1 MPRRNL
7 TVLCPLFFFSSLIYA
22 QNLTPLF
29 TSLPSSSTGIK
40 FKNTLTES
48 VNLNIIAYEYFFNGG
63 GVAAGDINND
73 GLTDLYFT
81 GNMVGN
87 KLYLNKGNMVFEDI
101 TKEAGVS
108 GREGWKTGVTM
119 ADVNGDGL
127 LDIYVCYSG
136 NGDTNSRHNQLFIN
150 HGNLKFKDEAKKY
163 GLDLPDYSTQ
173 AAFFDYDL
181 DGDLDMFLLNHNIK
195 TLRRFDASAM
205 KFMRDP
211 FAGDKLFRNDGGRFT
226 DVSAQAGIKGNPLC
240 FGLGVAVADFNKDGW
255 PDLYV
260 SNDYSEQDYFYIN
273 NGNGTFSDELEHA
286 MGHISNFSMGNDA
299 ADFNNDGL
307 IDVFTL
313 DMLPADNVR
322 QKLLF
327 TPDNYENYLNMLDN
341 GFYHQVMRNM
351 LQLNNGDGTFSEI
364 GQLAGI
370 SNTDWSWASFFADF
384 DNDGD
389 KDLFVTNGYPRDLV
403 NMDFTK
409 FYADERL
416 KSSKGERNEKILE
429 MLKQVPSTPLHSFI
443 FSNNGDLTFA
453 DKSDAWGF
461 SEKKFSNG
469 AAYADLDNDGDL
481 DLVVNHLNGEASI
494 YQNTSTHAHHLDFQF
509 SNPGSGNSFGIGC
522 SVTLY
527 SKGMQQYEEFYPSR
541 GFQSAMH
548 VPLHFGLKENTAD
561 SVKIIWPDGR
571 TQRLFNVNADQK
583 ITINHSDAHEA
594 TILSKQV
601 TEKKIFSL
609 NRGFINYVNEEDDYN
624 DFKRQPL
631 MPNMVSYC
639 GPRCAT
645 ADVNRD
651 GLEDL
656 YFCGAKDYS
665 GKLFIQ
671 TAKGNFTES
680 TQPAIA
686 NDSAFDDADA
696 LFFDADGDGDKD
708 LYVVSGGYNVNADDT
723 LLQDRIYFN
732 ENENFVKHKNALPKE
747 SSSGSCVRASDLDG
761 DGDMDLFVGGR
772 VVPGRYPEAPES
784 FILLNDG
791 KGNFTNAT
799 ESIAPTVKNIGMVTD
814 ALWIDLNKDHQPD
827 LVVVGEWMPVKFF
840 INNHG
845 KLVDESSAYLSK
857 KSSGW
862 WNRIYADDLD
872 HDGDTDLVIG
882 NIGLN
887 CQMKVSEK
895 EPAEMFSGDFDKNG
909 SIDPFIFYYIQDSLS
924 PMASR
929 DEALDQMIS
938 LRRKFTSYNQYA
950 RALLKDILTP
960 EQIQQAQK
968 SEAVR
973 FETSYLENEG
983 GHFEFKSL
991 PAEAQFAPVFA
1002 IASLDYDGDGNKD
1015 LLLAGNMQHVR
1026 IRFGK
1031 YDANYGVLLRGDGKG
1046 NFSYIPQTQ
1055 SGLNIRGDVRDMVSI
1070 KNNSGSY
1077 ILFGMNQLPAVVYKL
1092 NSK

>member
-1 MPRRNL
+1 L
-7 TVLCPLFFFSSLIYA
+7 SYA
-22 QNLTPLF
+22 QQTSAPLF
-29 TSLPSSSTGIK
+29 TKLSSSLTNVR

-48 VNLNIIAYEYFFNGG
+48 VDLNIIAYEYFYNGG

-73 GLTDLYFT
+73 GLIDLYFT
-81 GNMVGN
+81 GNMSGN

-101 TKEAGVS
+101 TKESGV
-108 GREGWKTGVTM
+108 GGHAGWKTGVTM

-136 NGDTNSRHNQLFIN
+136 NGDTTSRRNQLFIN
-150 HGNLKFKDEAKKY
+150 QGNLKFKDEAKKY
-163 GLDLPDYSTQ
+163 GLNLPDYSTQ
-173 AAFFDYDL
+173 AVFFDYDL

-211 FAGDKLFRNDGGRFT
+211 FAGDKLFRNDEGHFK

-260 SNDYSEQDYFYIN
+260 SNDYSEQDYLYNN
-273 NGNGTFSDELEHA
+273 NGNGTFTDVLEHA

-341 GFYHQVMRNM
+341 GFYHQLMRNM

-364 GQLAGI
+364 GQLAGV

-416 KSSKGERNEKILE
+416 NSSKGERNERILG
-429 MLKQVPSTPLHSFI
+429 MLKQVPSTPLHNFI
-443 FSNNGDLTFA
+443 FSNNGDLTFT
-453 DKSDAWGF
+453 DESDAWGF
-461 SEKKFSNG
+461 GEKNFSNG
-469 AAYADLDNDGDL
+469 AAYTDLDNDGDL
-481 DLVVNHLNGEASI
+481 DLVVNNLNEEAAI
-494 YQNTSTHAHHLDFQF
+494 YQNNLSRTHYLDFQF
-509 SNPGSGNSFGIGC
+509 SNPGSKNCFGIGC

-527 SKGMQQYEEFYPSR
+527 SNGTQQYEEFYASR

-548 VPLHFGLKENTAD
+548 VPLHFGLKENRTD

-571 TQRLFNVNADQK
+571 TQRLFNVKADEK
-583 ITINHSDAHEA
+583 ITINYSDAHQV
-594 TILSKQV
+594 TILSQQQAK
-601 TEKKIFSL
+601 KKIFSL
-609 NRGFINYVNEEDDYN
+609 NRGVINYVNEEDDYN

-631 MPNMVSYC
+631 MPNMISYC
-639 GPRCAT
+639 GPRCAKG
-645 ADVNRD
+645 DVNND
-651 GLEDL
+651 GFDDL
-656 YFCGAKDYS
+656 YFCGAKDYT
-665 GKLFIQ
+665 GKIFIQ
-671 TAKGNFTES
+671 TEKGNFIES
-680 TQPAIA
+680 NQPAIA
-686 NDSAFDDADA
+686 NDSAFEDADA

-708 LYVVSGGYNVNADDT
+708 LYVVSGGYSENAGDT

-732 ENENFVKHKNALPKE
+732 TNGIFIRHTNALPKE
-747 SSSGSCVRASDLDG
+747 FSGGSCAQAADVDG
-761 DGDMDLFVGGR
+761 DGDIDLFVGGR
-772 VVPGRYPEAPES
+772 VIPGRYPETPES
-784 FILLNDG
+784 FILINDG

-799 ESIAPTVKNIGMVTD
+799 EGIAPALKNIGMVTD

-827 LVVVGEWMPVKFF
+827 LAVVGEWMPVKFF
-840 INNHG
+840 INQRG
-845 KLVDESSAYLSK
+845 KLVDESSVYLSK

-862 WNRIYADDLD
+862 WNRIYADDFD

-887 CQMKVSEK
+887 CQVKVSEK
-895 EPAEMFSGDFDKNG
+895 EPGEILAGDFDKNG
-909 SIDPFIFYYIQDSLS
+909 SVDPFIFYYIQDSLS

-938 LRRKFTSYNQYA
+938 LRKKFTSYDQYA
-950 RALLKDILTP
+950 RASLKDILTP
-960 EQIQQAQK
+960 EQIQQAQQ
-968 SEAVR
+968 SEAVC
-973 FETSYLENEG
+973 FETSYLQNEG
-983 GHFEFKSL
+983 DHFEFKSL

-1002 IASLDYDGDGNKD
+1002 ITSLDYDGDGNQD

-1031 YDANYGVLLRGDGKG
+1031 YDANYGVLLKGDGKG
-1046 NFSYIPQTQ
+1046 NFTYIPQTQ
-1055 SGLNIRGDVRDMVSI
+1055 SGLSIHGDVRDIVSI
-1070 KNNSGSY
+1070 KNNSGDF
-1077 ILFGMNQLPAVVYKL
+1077 ILFGINQQPAVVYRL
-1092 NSK
+1092 NPK